1 MAGSS
6 DLRRKWTA
14 RSECSAAAWITLRF
28 FHATISSNESARAEP
43 NEDLARE
50 HDSRPIEMWST
61 CEGPSAAPR
70 SRPEHEPQNEDS
82 VGSKVNALGLAAD

>member
-43 NEDLARE
+43 NEDLARGARQPA
-50 HDSRPIEMWST
+50 DRDVVDMRGS
-61 CEGPSAAPR
+61 SAAPR

-82 VGSKVNALGLAAD
+82 VGQQSKTALG